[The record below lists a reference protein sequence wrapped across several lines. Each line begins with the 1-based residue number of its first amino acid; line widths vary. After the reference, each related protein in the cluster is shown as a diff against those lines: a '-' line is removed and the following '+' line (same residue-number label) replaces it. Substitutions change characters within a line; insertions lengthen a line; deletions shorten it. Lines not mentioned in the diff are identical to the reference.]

1 MTERE
6 VENRE
11 PLEWTDEPAPRA
23 RPLMTDTPRKPLELE
38 QDEECWFT
46 TGGLFVIQYDEPE
59 WDEKSGGWEEREHMV
74 FSLHYDDFDGPRLGE
89 PSTSIDELKALAQRI
104 ENVLDPPECEH
115 DHLAILLESG
125 CEFNHCPFCGQ
136 LLEGSKSE

>member
-6 VENRE
+6 VESRE

-23 RPLMTDTPRKPLELE
+23 RVGDAREWRVWNEDDGSKSLTVSDLPPV
-38 QDEECWFT
+38 
-46 TGGLFVIQYDEPE
+46 TGEFLQQHALLAVDLTE
-59 WDEKSGGWEEREHMV
+59 
-74 FSLHYDDFDGPRLGE
+74 GE
-89 PSTSIDELKALAQRI
+89 AKALAQRI

-136 LLEGSKSE
+136 LLEGSSDA